1 MKLSLKI
8 NIFNKIK
15 TMKKYLIALLLI
27 SINYSYSQSE
37 STLNLNVTSEIK
49 EVTDKDIGFFPKGKG
64 EFIYQGIMIGGVK
77 RAFSLIRAEVKEYA
91 ESRNCTYKELTN
103 SYFKNSRRFKFVF
116 KLLNEDGSVYLI
128 KEEAIKE
135 IKQLKELLD
144 LGILSQEEFNKK
156 ASVLKKAILN

>member
-1 MKLSLKI
+1 MKR
-8 NIFNKIK
+8 
-15 TMKKYLIALLLI
+15 LIILLALLF
-27 SINYSYSQSE
+27 SIKITAQSE

-49 EVTDKDIGFFPKGKG
+49 EVTDKDIGFFPQGKG
-64 EFIYQGIMIGGVK
+64 EFIYQGIMIGGAK
-77 RAFSLIRAEVKEYA
+77 KAFSSIRAEVKEYA

-103 SYFKNSRRFKFVF
+103 SYGKNSRRFKLVF
-116 KLLNEDGSVYLI
+116 KLLNMDGSVYLI

-156 ASVLKKAILN
+156 ANVLKKAILN